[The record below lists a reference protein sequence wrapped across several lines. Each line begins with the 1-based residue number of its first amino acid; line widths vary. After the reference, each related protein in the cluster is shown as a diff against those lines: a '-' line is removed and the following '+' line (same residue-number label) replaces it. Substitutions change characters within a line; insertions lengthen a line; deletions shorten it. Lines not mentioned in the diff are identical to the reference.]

1 MPFYELGQFPKF
13 FEVAHRPFAVH
24 PYPHRAYSG
33 IIWHQGGS
41 VRRAGKTLVI
51 FVGLRN
57 RVIDQNVVYN
67 SKFQIETL

>member
-1 MPFYELGQFPKF
+1 MPF
-13 FEVAHRPFAVH
+13 AIH

-33 IIWHQGGS
+33 IIWHQGGW

-51 FVGLRN
+51 FVGFRN